1 MSIMS
6 MDKILIIDDDLTFLQ
21 LTSRYLRKQGMHPV
35 IFEDWNNA
43 RNYLQEEEIDFVLV
57 DLHFPGISGIE
68 IIQEIKKYNREIP
81 ILMITAHS
89 SIQSAIEAV
98 KAGADDYI
106 QKPCENSEIFFKIQ
120 RIIEN
125 IEKEAELN
133 DLKEIVE
140 GQYSFSNLLTK
151 DEDTKKTYQLAKNA
165 ADMNVLIFIA
175 GETGVGKEVLA
186 KTIHNSSIR
195 ASKPFVI
202 FNCATVNENLIE
214 SELFGHIKGAFT
226 SAYAEKKGLCEI
238 VADGTLFIDEVAE
251 LSLSMQKK
259 LLRLLQEKE
268 FEPIGSTDI
277 KNFRARL
284 IVASNKDL
292 ARMTKH
298 GDFREDLFF
307 RLNVFP
313 LYLKP
318 LRDRSADLLTLANI
332 FLNHYVKKYEKN
344 ITGFTP
350 KTIKLMMQYAWFG
363 NIREL
368 VHFIERE
375 VLVCKKTEI
384 HIANSDAFKGLMEQK
399 FTEGNAKDVGVFS
412 SFIKKKEREYFQ
424 NLLMESKGSIEKASL
439 IAGIHRKTL
448 YIKLKEHGLDKR
460 GFKNKL

>member
-1 MSIMS
+1 MS
-6 MDKILIIDDDLTFLQ
+6 MDKILIIDDDIAFLQ
-21 LTSRYLRKQGMHPV
+21 LTSRYLKKQGMHPV
-35 IFEDWNNA
+35 TFEGWEDA
-43 RNYLQEEEIDFVLV
+43 KQYFQEEETDFVLV

-68 IIQEIKKYNREIP
+68 IIQEIKKYNKEIP

-125 IEKEAELN
+125 SEKEAELN
-133 DLKEIVE
+133 DLKNIIE
-140 GQYSFSNLLTK
+140 GQYNFQNLFTK
-151 DEDTKKTYQLAKNA
+151 DDDTKKTYQLAKNA
-165 ADMNVLIFIA
+165 ADMDILIFIA

-195 ASKPFVI
+195 ASKPFVV
-202 FNCATVNENLIE
+202 FNCAAVNENLIE
-214 SELFGHIKGAFT
+214 SELFGHVKGAFT
-226 SAYAEKKGLCEI
+226 SAFTDKKGLCEI
-238 VADGTLFIDEVAE
+238 VEGGTLFIDEVAE

-268 FEPIGSTDI
+268 FEPIGATNV
-277 KNFRARL
+277 KAFKARL
-284 IVASNKDL
+284 IVASNKDV
-292 ARMTKH
+292 AKMTKH

-318 LRDRSADLLTLANI
+318 LRERRSDLLTVADI
-332 FLNHYVKKYEKN
+332 FLTHYAKKYEKN

-350 KTIKLMMQYAWFG
+350 KTIKLMMQYSWLG

-368 VHFIERE
+368 IHFIERE

-384 HIANSDAFKGLMEQK
+384 NIANANAFKGLMDQT
-399 FTEGNAKDVGVFS
+399 FTEKKMNDVGGFS
-412 SFIKKKEREYFQ
+412 HFIKDKEREYFQ
-424 NLLMESKGSIEKASL
+424 ELLMESKGSIEKASL

-448 YIKLKEHGLDKR
+448 YVKLKEHGLDKR
-460 GFKNKL
+460 GFKK